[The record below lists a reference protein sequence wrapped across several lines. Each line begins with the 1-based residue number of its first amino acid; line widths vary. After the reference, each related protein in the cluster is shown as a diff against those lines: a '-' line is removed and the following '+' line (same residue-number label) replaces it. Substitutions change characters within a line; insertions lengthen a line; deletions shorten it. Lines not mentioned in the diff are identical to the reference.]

1 VVIARQGQQPWTRI
15 GLTVSRKVGK
25 AVVRNL
31 VKRRL
36 REIFR
41 KNKARIPAGMDLIFI
56 ARREAAT
63 ASFAVLTEEILNLG
77 AALQRRVKPTQ
88 QGR

>member
-1 VVIARQGQQPWTRI
+1 
-15 GLTVSRKVGK
+15 
-25 AVVRNL
+25 
-31 VKRRL
+31 
-36 REIFR
+36 
-41 KNKARIPAGMDLIFI
+41 MDLIFI

-63 ASFAVLTEEILNLG
+63 ASFAALTEEILNLG

>member
-1 VVIARQGQQPWTRI
+1 MVIARQGQQPWTRI

-63 ASFAVLTEEILNLG
+63 ASFAALTEEILNLG